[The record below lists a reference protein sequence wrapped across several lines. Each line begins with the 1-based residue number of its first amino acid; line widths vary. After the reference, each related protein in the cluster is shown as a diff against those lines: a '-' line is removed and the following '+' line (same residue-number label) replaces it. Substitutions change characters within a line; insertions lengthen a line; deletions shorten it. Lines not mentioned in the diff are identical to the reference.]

1 MKTITATV
9 PAWITTNGDIE
20 NLNGTPEQAV
30 CAAYYYEKSD
40 MTGAGWTRIGTA
52 TITLEIVSTD
62 SLVQNQVSA
71 LEKQMNAVLADA
83 QQKCNYFK
91 DRISKL
97 QALTF
102 EAPEVES

>member
-9 PAWITTNGDIE
+9 PAWITNSGDVE
-20 NLNGTPEQAV
+20 MLKGTPEEAV
-30 CAAYYYEKSD
+30 CEAYYFARSD
-40 MTGAGWTRIGTA
+40 MTSAGWTRIGTA

-62 SLVQNQVSA
+62 SLVQNQVAA
-71 LEKQMNAVLADA
+71 LEKQMQAVMVDA
-83 QQKCNYFK
+83 QQKVNYFK

-102 EAPEVES
+102 EAPEAA